1 MGASAGNDPAGIQR
15 RQIDVHLNDFDF
27 DRNINMLNEM
37 FS

>member
-1 MGASAGNDPAGIQR
+1 MGASAGNDPADIRG